1 MEKNGAGSG
10 VISRY
15 FLAFYQFPLADNSS
29 SPLSTLFFPPP
40 LSFEIPGSTR
50 GWKDGR
56 IPWIHRGGF
65 VDQIRSNSFRPRD
78 IYGRPSVKFDELTFS
93 AFEYLSNAFNHGTW
107 RRKACVTL
115 GILNLNRPEM
125 SQWYYAGDYD
135 VTAAKKCYCS
145 FFLEIN
151 FPFSSSSLWIEIFCV
166 FFFCEDRNCLFRVK
180 FCVYYFLRY
189 FDALIRCLIFEIS
202 FRGFEIGQK
211 ARRIKWK
218 LRYLA
223 RFCRDRSLPRI
234 APRSPIWK
242 WKERDIVRSVG
253 LAGER
258 MIFKRNLSRRFYKT
272 FVKIFDENYL
282 KFISNTF

>member
-1 MEKNGAGSG
+1 MEAKGVRHTRNIKLKSAGNESMILRWRLWCNGSQK
-10 VISRY
+10 VLLFLFSRD
-15 FLAFYQFPLADNSS
+15 QFSF
-29 SPLSTLFFPPP
+29 LFF
-40 LSFEIPGSTR
+40 L
-50 GWKDGR
+50 
-56 IPWIHRGGF
+56 
-65 VDQIRSNSFRPRD
+65 V
-78 IYGRPSVKFDELTFS
+78 V
-93 AFEYLSNAFNHGTW
+93 
-107 RRKACVTL
+107 
-115 GILNLNRPEM
+115 NRN
-125 SQWYYAGDYD
+125 
-135 VTAAKKCYCS
+135 
-145 FFLEIN
+145 FLR
-151 FPFSSSSLWIEIFCV
+151 
-166 FFFCEDRNCLFRVK
+166 FFFCEDQNCLFRVK

-189 FDALIRCLIFEIS
+189 FDALIRSLIFEIS